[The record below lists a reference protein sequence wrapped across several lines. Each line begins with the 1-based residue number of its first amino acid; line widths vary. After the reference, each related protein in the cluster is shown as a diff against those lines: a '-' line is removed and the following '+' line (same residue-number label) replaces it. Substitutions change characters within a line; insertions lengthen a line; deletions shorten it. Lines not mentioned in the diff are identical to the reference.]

1 MKGILLAGGSG
12 TRLHPTTLGVSKQLL
27 PVYDK
32 PLVYYPLTTLMLA
45 GIREILVMSTPA
57 DIASFE
63 KLLGSGEQWGITLS
77 YKVQPQAEGIA
88 QAFHL
93 ARDFIANSPCALI
106 LGDNIL
112 YGSGLS
118 LKLQAAAAHESGAVV
133 FGYWVHDARN
143 YGVVTLR
150 SDGQPIAIDEKPNNP
165 RSHWAVIGLYFYDA
179 RVVELAAG
187 LRPSARGEY
196 EVTDLNRAYL
206 ERGDLTVEL
215 LGRGYAWL
223 DAGTPD
229 SLLEAASFVSI
240 LEKRQGFKIACP
252 EEVAYRMRYI
262 SESDLA
268 KLIEAMPVSDYSRYL
283 SSLIDEAGPPA
294 SATSPDLM
302 TDDANAAVTLN
313 DQPI

>member
-45 GIREILVMSTPA
+45 GIREILVMSTPG
-57 DIASFE
+57 DIGSFE
-63 KLLGSGEQWGITLS
+63 KLLGNGEQWGISLS
-77 YKVQPQAEGIA
+77 YMVQPQADGIA

-93 ARDFIANSPCALI
+93 ARDFIASSPCALI

-112 YGSGLS
+112 HGSGLS
-118 LKLQAAAAHESGAVV
+118 LKLQAAAALEKGAVV

-143 YGVVTLR
+143 YGVVTL
-150 SDGQPIAIDEKPNNP
+150 SPDGQPMAIEEKPNNP

-179 RVVELAAG
+179 GVVELAAE
-187 LRPSARGEY
+187 LRPSTRGEY
-196 EVTDLNRAYL
+196 EITDLNRSYL
-206 ERGDLTVEL
+206 ERGELTVEL

-262 SESDLA
+262 SEKDLA
-268 KLIEAMPVSDYSRYL
+268 NLIEAMPASDYSRYL
-283 SSLIDEAGPPA
+283 TSLIDEAGPPA
-294 SATSPDLM
+294 SATSPDL
-302 TDDANAAVTLN
+302 TADDATPAERL
-313 DQPI
+313 DGQPL

>member
-45 GIREILVMSTPA
+45 GIREILVVSTPG

-63 KLLGSGEQWGITLS
+63 KLLGNGHQWGISLD
-77 YKVQPQAEGIA
+77 YKVQPQADGIA
-88 QAFHL
+88 RAFHL
-93 ARDFIANSPCALI
+93 AREFIDNSPCALI

-112 YGSGLS
+112 HGSGLS
-118 LKLQAAAAHESGAVV
+118 LKLQAAASLQSGAVV

-143 YGVVTLR
+143 YGVVTLN
-150 SDGQPIAIDEKPNNP
+150 SDGRPTAIEEKPRNP
-165 RSHWAVIGLYFYDA
+165 NSHWAVIGLYFYDTG
-179 RVVELAAG
+179 VVELASE
-187 LRPSARGEY
+187 LKPSGRGEY
-196 EVTDLNRAYL
+196 EITDLNRIYL
-206 ERGDLTVEL
+206 ERGELNVEL

-252 EEVAYRMRYI
+252 EEVAYRMNFI
-262 SESDLA
+262 SESDFYT
-268 KLIEAMPVSDYSRYL
+268 LIESMPPTDYSAYL
-283 SSLIDEAGPPA
+283 GSLIDNSGPPA
-294 SATSPDLM
+294 SATSPYLV
-302 TDDANAAVTLN
+302 TDHVEMAGDA
-313 DQPI
+313 DGKPF